1 MAKDKSTAESVEL
14 VSVVVLKGKTLR
26 HDGGKY
32 LQNTRVKLSEA
43 DAKQL
48 IAKGFVKPLA
58 ELQQEMEVASAQEVS
73 VSQSESQT
81 SITTSEPAKDASDNG
96 AV

>member
-1 MAKDKSTAESVEL
+1 MAKDNVTTESVEL

-26 HDGGKY
+26 HDGEKY

-48 IAKGFVKPLA
+48 IAKGFVIPLA
-58 ELQQEMEVASAQEVS
+58 DLQQEMEVTSAQEVS
-73 VSQSESQT
+73 VSQAESQT
-81 SITTSEPAKDASDNG
+81 SVTTSEPAKDATDNG
-96 AV
+96 AA